1 MNKIGWC
8 MGIEQAGLLA
18 DKGFDYIEC
27 PLSSLPIEDE
37 RALEEQLPRFLD
49 SPLRARAMNLFFPPG
64 IMAVGPEAD
73 LDRIRRYVSKAG
85 ETASQIGVEI
95 AVLGS
100 GRARTIPEGWDR
112 RRAEA
117 QMLDLLGIVAEEWRG
132 MGVTMAIEPLN
143 RKESNLINSVAE
155 AVLLAKQ
162 IESPIV
168 RVLADFYHMDEEN
181 EPLETI
187 AEHRDWIAH
196 IHVADTGR
204 LTPGTGSYPY
214 DRFARILKEINYK
227 GMISA
232 ECSLLGTD
240 EEMEASLD
248 FMTRKFGRLE

>member
-8 MGIEQAGLLA
+8 MGIEKAEFLA

-37 RALEEQLPRFLD
+37 RALEEKLPKFLD
-49 SPLRARAMNLFFPPG
+49 SPLRVRAMNLFFPPG
-64 IMAVGPEAD
+64 IMAVGPQAD
-73 LDRIRRYVSKAG
+73 LERIRRYVSKAG
-85 ETASQIGVEI
+85 QTASQIGVEVV
-95 AVLGS
+95 VLGS
-100 GRARTIPEGWDR
+100 GRARSIPESWER

-132 MGVTMAIEPLN
+132 MGITLALEPLN
-143 RKESNLINSVAE
+143 RKESNLVNSVAE

-168 RVLADFYHMDEEN
+168 RVLADFYHMDEED

-187 AEHRDWIAH
+187 VKHRDWIAH

-204 LTPGTGSYPY
+204 LTPGTGKYPY
-214 DRFARILKEINYK
+214 GRFARMLKEINYA
-227 GMISA
+227 GLISA

-240 EEMEASLD
+240 DELETSLD
-248 FMTRKFGRLE
+248 FMTRKFGGPE